1 MPTRMGYSL
10 IAILFIFFFFGAV
23 VIAIYLVSFTEL
35 NPLMGLIVVCP
46 SMGFIFHHIRNLIA
60 AHSGIK
66 PVKSPIGM
74 MIGFSLV
81 IILKLIIPSSMN

>member
-10 IAILFIFFFFGAV
+10 IAISFIALLFGAV
-23 VIAIYLVSFTEL
+23 ILATSLVSLTEL
-35 NPLMGLIVVCP
+35 SPITGLIIMCP
-46 SMGFIFHHIRNLIA
+46 TMGFIFHRLRNWISVR
-60 AHSGIK
+60 SGIK

-81 IILKLIIPSSMN
+81 IILKLLFPSPMN

>member
-60 AHSGIK
+60 ACSGIK

>member
-23 VIAIYLVSFTEL
+23 VIATYLVSLTEL
-35 NPLMGLIVVCP
+35 NPLMGLVLVCP
-46 SMGFIFHHIRNLIA
+46 SMGFIFHYLRNWISV
-60 AHSGIK
+60 HSGIK
-66 PVKSPIGM
+66 PVKSPLGM

-81 IILKLIIPSSMN
+81 IIIKLLIPSSIN

>member
-23 VIAIYLVSFTEL
+23 VIAIYLVSFTEW

-60 AHSGIK
+60 ARSGIK

>member
-10 IAILFIFFFFGAV
+10 IAIVFIFFFFGAV
-23 VIAIYLVSFTEL
+23 VIATYLVSFTEL
-35 NPLMGLIVVCP
+35 NPLMGLIVVYP

-60 AHSGIK
+60 ARSGIK

>member
-10 IAILFIFFFFGAV
+10 IAISFIFFFFGAV
-23 VIAIYLVSFTEL
+23 VIAAYLVSFTEL

-60 AHSGIK
+60 ARSGIK